1 MSDQYFR
8 EEVGHRLRV
17 TAHELGYRT
26 ALELADWLGANRAQV
41 QAWRY
46 SAIALPPVKYMRKLA
61 TEHRLTLD
69 WIYRGDGSALS
80 YPMFIRLTAAM
91 DAAAPPPPD
100 VPPEPAPAPDSAGPS
115 YPVRKAGVGGRP
127 PARQKRANAA

>member
-1 MSDQYFR
+1 MNDKQLR
-8 EEVGHRLRV
+8 EEVGHRLRA
-17 TAHELGYRT
+17 TANELGYRT
-26 ALELADWLGANRAQV
+26 ALDLADYLGANRAQV
-41 QAWRY
+41 QAWF

-91 DAAAPPPPD
+91 DAAEAPPPD
-100 VPPEPAPAPDSAGPS
+100 VPPEPASAPDSAGPA
-115 YPVRKAGVGGRP
+115 YPVRKAGAGGRP
-127 PARQKRANAA
+127 RAKQKRANAA

>member
-1 MSDQYFR
+1 MNDKQLR
-8 EEVGHRLRV
+8 IEVGHRLRV
-17 TAHELGYRT
+17 TANELGFRT

-41 QAWRY
+41 QAWY
-46 SAIALPPVKYMRKLA
+46 SAIALPPVKYMRKLV

-91 DAAAPPPPD
+91 DAAEAPPPD
-100 VPPEPAPAPDSAGPS
+100 VPPEPAPAPDSAGPA
-115 YPVRKAGVGGRP
+115 YPARKRGAGGPQPV
-127 PARQKRANAA
+127 RQKRASAA

>member
-1 MSDQYFR
+1 MNDKQLR
-8 EEVGHRLRV
+8 IEVGHRLRV

-26 ALELADWLGANRAQV
+26 ALDLADWLGANRPQV
-41 QAWRY
+41 QARY
-46 SAIALPPVKYMRKLA
+46 SAIALPPVKFMRKFV

-91 DAAAPPPPD
+91 DAAEAPPPD
-100 VPPEPAPAPDSAGPS
+100 VPPEPPQAPDSAGPA
-115 YPVRKAGVGGRP
+115 YPVRKVGAGGRP
-127 PARQKRANAA
+127 PARQKRATAA